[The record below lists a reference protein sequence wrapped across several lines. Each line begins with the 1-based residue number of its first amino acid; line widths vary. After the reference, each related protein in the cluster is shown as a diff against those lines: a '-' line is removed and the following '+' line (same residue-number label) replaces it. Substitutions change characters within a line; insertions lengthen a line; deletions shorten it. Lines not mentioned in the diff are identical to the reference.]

1 MKTIIKNE
9 NLTIYIY
16 KYEIKENLL
25 EKQALE
31 NYIKKIIINIKKRYI
46 KNINGFFTAKV
57 YYNNKYGMIL
67 DIIKE
72 DELDFF
78 KDILDIKVSIN
89 YESDIFLSFEDY
101 FLVKNK
107 KIYYKDQNYYINNND
122 LEDKEIL
129 KLSEFSKI
137 IYGEELK
144 TIKTNLKHVL

>member
-25 EKQALE
+25 DKQALE

-46 KNINGFFTAKV
+46 KNINGFFTANV
-57 YYNNKYGMIL
+57 YYNDKYGMIL

-107 KIYYKDQNYYINNND
+107 KIYYKDQNYYININD

>member
-1 MKTIIKNE
+1 
-9 NLTIYIY
+9 
-16 KYEIKENLL
+16 
-25 EKQALE
+25 
-31 NYIKKIIINIKKRYI
+31 
-46 KNINGFFTAKV
+46 
-57 YYNNKYGMIL
+57 MIL

-107 KIYYKDQNYYINNND
+107 KIYYKDQNYYININD

>member
-1 MKTIIKNE
+1 
-9 NLTIYIY
+9 
-16 KYEIKENLL
+16 
-25 EKQALE
+25 
-31 NYIKKIIINIKKRYI
+31 
-46 KNINGFFTAKV
+46 
-57 YYNNKYGMIL
+57 MIL

-107 KIYYKDQNYYINNND
+107 KIYYKDQNYYININD

-144 TIKTNLKHVL
+144 KIKTNLKHVL